1 MKIVYVV
8 ESVNL
13 SGGYDRIIIEK
24 ANYFA
29 EHGHDVTI
37 TVSSHS
43 LGEPYYP
50 VSEKLKLVDFQID
63 FHQLACNKS
72 LATVL
77 LILYLSFLQIDIV
90 NASAFVCVISA
101 HIFEFIVEIY
111 A

>member
-50 VSEKLKLVDFQID
+50 VSEKLKLVDFQIFIGSMGIISYIGHLFILHYCD
-63 FHQLACNKS
+63 DIDKLLAVSYMKN
-72 LATVL
+72 VRM
-77 LILYLSFLQIDIV
+77 
-90 NASAFVCVISA
+90 
-101 HIFEFIVEIY
+101 
-111 A
+111 